1 MADYVVPPVVNTP
14 SSDNSEWNWDWAR
27 DGNAILNKG
36 GWSLLGKACG
46 AYVKGS
52 ERKADYYLPHH
63 KMING
68 KLTLVWGG
76 TRAAMQRLKRTNIPI
91 SVKRRVYNHLVGH
104 YKHFGKDIPP
114 FEEVLSPEER
124 EQWDILSAFALEFLV
139 KSLVKELNN
148 RFSIDEDLL
157 ELIVEQMLDVV
168 DLPAL
173 LMDYEKDVAQKWE
186 MLTERMVGILEE
198 FLSEGF

>member
-52 ERKADYYLPHH
+52 ERKADYHLPHH

-68 KLTLVWGG
+68 KLTVVKGG
-76 TRAAMQRLKRTNIPI
+76 VRAAMQRLKRTIIPLA
-91 SVKRRVYNHLVGH
+91 VKKQVHGHLAGH
-104 YKHFGKDIPP
+104 YKHFDMKVPP
-114 FEEVLSPEER
+114 FEEILSADER
-124 EQWDILSAFALEFLV
+124 EQWNVLSTFALEFLV

-148 RFSIDEDLL
+148 EFSIDEELL
-157 ELIVEQMLDVV
+157 EFMVEQTLDVA
-168 DLPAL
+168 DLGAL
-173 LMDYEKDVAQKWE
+173 LSDREKDISQK
-186 MLTERMVGILEE
+186 LEE
-198 FLSEGF
+198 LTKYMAGIIGDFLDND